1 MTSGI
6 SAKPKPD
13 KKSRSVEEWE
23 FERAVCAIQRFHR
36 SAADRC
42 CSVFGNVPSGGKTNK
57 GNCIAFKED
66 FGMPVAEYGMK
77 GFFEPV
83 MPLLRD

>member
-1 MTSGI
+1 MENMI

-13 KKSRSVEEWE
+13 KKSRCVEERE
-23 FERAVCAIQRFHR
+23 FGNGCLRGSTFHRPAAVCSC
-36 SAADRC
+36 SA
-42 CSVFGNVPSGGKTNK
+42 FGNVPSGGKINK

-66 FGMPVAEYGMK
+66 FGMPVAEYEMK

-83 MPLLRD
+83 MSLLQD